1 MPYIAKRRINIARHR
16 KDGCISVEMEAAGL
30 QAVADYMGAELY
42 IFFFGG
48 DILGESW
55 DIGNMGGE
63 KEKERQHGLF
73 DIAMGFAAKI

>member
-1 MPYIAKRRINIARHR
+1 
-16 KDGCISVEMEAAGL
+16 
-30 QAVADYMGAELY
+30 MGAELY

-55 DIGNMGGE
+55 DIGNMDGE

-73 DIAMGFAAKI
+73 DIAMGFAAEI